1 MGTWMA
7 MNAWFISPSYWL
19 YWILFAFPSALLYLM
34 AWGIYSW
41 YMPLFA
47 IVTTLITVPITE
59 ALRRSGMAKPPDVL
73 W

>member
-1 MGTWMA
+1 
-7 MNAWFISPSYWL
+7 
-19 YWILFAFPSALLYLM
+19 M

-41 YMPLFA
+41 YMPVFA
-47 IVTTLITVPITE
+47 ILITIVAVPITE